1 MTPADESGTLIIV
14 GRSGNGKASVEKSI
28 LQVKPSSLH
37 LVRSCSIGDTGE
49 DLQVDYYADFVKVVD
64 RCKSYGGIDAILL
77 VLKYGSRFTKQE
89 KDAVAVVKSVFGNTD
104 FSRRGIIVMT
114 YGDLFETDVEE
125 SSNTSSFEEWCSTQ
139 TGDMSQLIREVD
151 KRIVLF
157 DNRTKEES
165 KKKKQFESLMEF
177 LRQIKRE
184 VKYRKIDL
192 DEAKRR
198 YGMTMAGNNNSGYHG
213 TFDVNTSRCHSTI
226 DVNGCHSTYDVNS
239 SQEEMTTEGWT
250 MTDWSIF
257 RAKVY
262 FVFRWISSG
271 VSQLCRNSS
280 QSFSRFVQWAR
291 KVNERGHSYQRVS
304 NTELY
309 GQTL

>member
-1 MTPADESGTLIIV
+1 MTPAADESGTLLLV

-89 KDAVAVVKSVFGNTD
+89 KDAVAVVKSVFGNKD

-192 DEAKRR
+192 DEIKRR
-198 YGMTMAGNNNSGYHG
+198 YSMTMAGNNTSGYHG
-213 TFDVNTSRCHSTI
+213 TFDLNTSRCHSTI

-239 SQEEMTTEGWT
+239 SQEVGWI
-250 MTDWSIF
+250 MIF
-257 RAKVY
+257 RAKVF
-262 FVFRWISSG
+262 FVFRWISSE
-271 VSQLCRNSS
+271 VSQLCRSS
-280 QSFSRFVQWAR
+280 GQSFSRFVQWACN
-291 KVNERGHSYQRVS
+291 VNERGHPYQRVS

-309 GQTL
+309 GQTI